1 MAPAPAA
8 DIAAAVSG
16 SGLMAKYG
24 QDVDRQSAY
33 EMLTARV
40 APTAPPGVG
49 PVTIP
54 TVPSVQAGTGGPTLG
69 ADGWPTLTPEPYN
82 PYTDDTP
89 AATPAPRA
97 PKGQSPGQPSNS
109 EGGGIGEVLNNPIV
123 TSFMRSLG
131 SSLGGALGRSVFG
144 TRKRRR

>member
-16 SGLMAKYG
+16 SALMATYG

-40 APTAPPGVG
+40 APSAAPGAS

-54 TVPSVQAGTGGPTLG
+54 AVPAGAGAPTLG

-89 AATPAPRA
+89 AAPPRPRA
-97 PKGQSPGQPSNS
+97 PKRQPPGQPPDNS
-109 EGGGIGEVLNNPIV
+109 GGGIGEVLNNPVV

-131 SSLGGALGRSVFG
+131 TSLGGALGRSVFG